1 MDKSSTKAE
10 RTRKF
15 IIESTAEI
23 FNRKGFSGTSLS
35 DLTEATGL
43 TKGSIYG
50 NFENKEEVALAVF
63 DFNYSIIRSLIREE
77 LSKVSAPRDKLMVYA
92 NVYQTINR
100 SPDDRGGCPILNTAV
115 EADDTNYLLK
125 NKAAQAIVGWADN
138 LSAIMES
145 GIQSGVFKADIKVR
159 QLALTIIALVEG
171 GLMIAR
177 ATDDP
182 ANMDQVVATIQELI
196 SEMEC

>member
-145 GIQSGVFKADIKVR
+145 GIQSGVFRADIKVR

-182 ANMDQVVATIQELI
+182 ANMDQVVATIEQLI
-196 SEMEC
+196 SQMEC

>member
-77 LSKVSAPRDKLMVYA
+77 LAKVSAPRDKLMVYA

-145 GIQSGVFKADIKVR
+145 GIQSGVFRADIKVR

-182 ANMDQVVATIQELI
+182 ANMDQVVATIEQLI
-196 SEMEC
+196 SQMEC